1 MRGEKAERRL
11 KERPASSDAGV
22 RSQQGKDWQV
32 PESNGDLSRNV
43 GGSALS
49 RRQQEVFYRLD
60 YEGKLVRAPGKS
72 CRMKEDCVVS
82 FRM

>member
-1 MRGEKAERRL
+1 MLELEVSKV
-11 KERPASSDAGV
+11 KI
-22 RSQQGKDWQV
+22 GKYLRAT
-32 PESNGDLSRNV
+32 GDLSRNV

-49 RRQQEVFYRLD
+49 GRQQEVFYRLD